1 MKTTKKIIF
10 IALIFFINLSI
21 SYSQEFKKNI
31 NDVDKIIISK
41 LTNLSVEGYNGK
53 EIIITSED
61 YKAPKAREDGLRP
74 VFGRAQD
81 NTGIGLY
88 LKIKDGEL
96 KISPAMKEAT
106 NAKYKIKIPKNLIL
120 IIPKTNLFDMEF
132 DEYSFASSTYTQAM
146 ELQEQM
152 KLIAVEKAE
161 IAEQVQK
168 ISEVAREA
176 AREAI
181 EQDIIND
188 EIADQVEDMR
198 KIAREENKK
207 KSKRIKLRGT
217 EYTDLDV
224 DSDIDYDYEY
234 DTDHDNDFYYIGPG
248 VQIYTDEAKR
258 QDLKFSNLE
267 GEIEIF
273 ATNANIALDD
283 ITGPAV
289 VYLNSG
295 NIKANFSQ
303 LNQKFPVLFTTMNG
317 EIDLSLP
324 SNTKANL
331 NITNLTNSQTFTDFD
346 FDFDD
351 DNNSY
356 WEEFL
361 GKKIKCQINGGGVEM
376 ELRATNGDV
385 FIRKK

>member
-10 IALIFFINLSI
+10 IVLIFIINLSI
-21 SYSQEFKKNI
+21 SYSQEYKKNI

-74 VFGRAQD
+74 VFGKAQD
-81 NTGIGLY
+81 NTGLGLY

-96 KISPAMKEAT
+96 KISPAMKEAI

-161 IAEQVQK
+161 IAEQVVK
-168 ISEVAREA
+168 ISEV

-181 EQDIIND
+181 EQDIIKD

-207 KSKRIKLRGT
+207 KSKIIKLRGS
-217 EYTDLDV
+217 E
-224 DSDIDYDYEY
+224 DSDKDYDYEY
-234 DTDHDNDFYYIGPG
+234 DTDYDNDFYYIGPG

-258 QDLKFSNLE
+258 QDLNFSNLE

-273 ATNANIALDD
+273 ATNANIALDN

-295 NIKANFSQ
+295 NIIANFSQ

-331 NITNLTNSQTFTDFD
+331 NITNLTNSQTYTNFA

>member
-10 IALIFFINLSI
+10 IVLIFIINLSI
-21 SYSQEFKKNI
+21 SYSQEYKKNI

-74 VFGRAQD
+74 VFGKAQD
-81 NTGIGLY
+81 NTGLGLY

-96 KISPAMKEAT
+96 KISPAMKEAI

-161 IAEQVQK
+161 IAEQVVK
-168 ISEVAREA
+168 ISEV

-181 EQDIIND
+181 EQDIIKD

-207 KSKRIKLRGT
+207 KSKIIKLRGS
-217 EYTDLDV
+217 E
-224 DSDIDYDYEY
+224 DSDKDYDYEY
-234 DTDHDNDFYYIGPG
+234 DADYDNDFYYIGPG

-258 QDLKFSNLE
+258 QDLNFSNLE

-273 ATNANIALDD
+273 ATNANIALDN

-295 NIKANFSQ
+295 NIIANFSQ

-331 NITNLTNSQTFTDFD
+331 NITNLTNSQTYTNFA